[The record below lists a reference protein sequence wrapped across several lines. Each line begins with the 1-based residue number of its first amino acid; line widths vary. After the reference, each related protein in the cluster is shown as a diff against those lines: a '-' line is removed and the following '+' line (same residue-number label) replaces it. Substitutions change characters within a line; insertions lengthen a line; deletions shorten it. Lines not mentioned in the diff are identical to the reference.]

1 MSNSPNSGAG
11 AAAAPSPAPPV
22 PFSPSTSI
30 LPFHRQI
37 LDELTQQDGLV
48 ILARGLGLPQLLY
61 HLIAHFASTAHL
73 VFVLNL
79 TEDQQRDINERLSAH
94 SPPSPSSPSSSP
106 PPPIP
111 RLHLI
116 NNHVPVAERQ
126 KLYLAGG
133 VLSITNRILIVD
145 LLNRV
150 ISADLISGLIL
161 NAAHRCNDESSEGFI
176 LRIFRQSNRHG
187 FIKAFSDEPHTFAS
201 GFFGLDKTMKALHL
215 RSLALYPRFHLA
227 VQASLSS
234 AAAASPDVHE
244 MYQPLTPAMDLIQRA
259 LIECIDLCLSALK
272 QENKLGASIL
282 NVTIDTGLTTA
293 FDVIVRRELDPIWH
307 KVSPR
312 SRQLVADLAALRQ
325 CISYL
330 INYDAVTFY
339 RYLLT
344 VRAQCQASNYSM
356 WLLTE
361 PADRLFKQAKSR
373 VYHFDSAAIK
383 KAAQQQQQLQASA
396 VLARARAPASSEQGR
411 GKKRKSPSQGKGAKR
426 RSRGVAQLVEVVEV
440 EDDEVQEVK
449 EAQVEERK
457 EEAVEPQDHIRL
469 VLEENPKWMLLIDIL
484 QEIEEEVKAAKEAQR
499 IKKEEPG
506 EKKEEG
512 EAGKVSKAGRVLVCC
527 HDERTCSLLKRYLE
541 EGGRRMMKQLWRSFL
556 FKQRQRK
563 PHPSA
568 ASFPATAGVSS
579 TNTSPAPASS
589 PSTTAVTAPSPWA
602 LMAAESLT
610 LRREL
615 DKLLQRR
622 RDARMKKFERERRRR
637 AEREAEEKRRA
648 EIGHDQVTL
657 TQHVRGAEDKK
668 KKEEA
673 DAKRKVS
680 AEKEKERKKRAEQKE
695 KQQRLAK
702 LARDEDDDDGILR
715 DVLLMRDKRQL
726 TRIEDLSDDEE
737 KEQEEADEAEEEN
750 ATEKRKK
757 ADDFGVLS
765 VCDVALHLRSSPVD
779 DDSLPSTQFSSPAP
793 PPPLPPPSADV
804 YHDFDESLLHALPEF
819 QLVFHPSADV
829 ELMMYRFQPHY
840 IVMFDPDLT
849 LLREVEVYSA
859 YHPHL
864 PVTVYYAQYTNSVEE
879 QKYLSTI
886 KHEKDAFDQLI
897 FQKQHLV
904 VPSEIE
910 GKSVGLSGG
919 ELTVERTQAM
929 RMPRG
934 EVDDGSGLRFSAFE
948 AYQSTLKSKG
958 TAVNTRRGG
967 DVAVQVSGKVI
978 VDVREFR
985 SSLPSLLHSRGLTI
999 VPVTL
1004 EVGDYVLSP
1013 HICVE
1018 RKSLSDLFSSF
1029 LSGRLLKQMEV
1040 MCRHYRSP
1048 VLLVE
1053 FDRKRPFALLSKGEL
1068 GSEIN
1073 SRHIMAKIAI
1083 LCIHFPQVRFVWS
1096 RDSHSTSNT
1105 FLMLKKN
1112 QFEPDVDGAL
1122 LSSGGEGGVGAG
1134 VGGTVSVQGMLG
1146 GGEEDDERVFAM
1158 MSYDMLRKLPGVNAA
1173 NLRLLVEN
1181 VSSLKDLCDKKLQEL
1196 MLWMGESNARKLYH
1210 FLHTDFSGQFT

>member
-1 MSNSPNSGAG
+1 MTDSSSGG
-11 AAAAPSPAPPV
+11 AAAAPAPP
-22 PFSPSTSI
+22 PPPAFSPSTSI

-37 LDELTQQDGLV
+37 LEELSQQDGLV
-48 ILARGLGLPQLLY
+48 IVARGLGLPQLLY
-61 HLIAHFASTAHL
+61 HLIAHFASTSHL

-79 TEDQQRDINERLSAH
+79 TEDQQRHINERLSTH
-94 SPPSPSSPSSSP
+94 TPTPSPSSSSSP
-106 PPPIP
+106 PPPTP
-111 RLHLI
+111 HLHLI
-116 NNHVPVAERQ
+116 NNHIPVSERQ
-126 KLYLAGG
+126 KLYLTGG

-150 ISADLISGLIL
+150 ISPDLISGLIL
-161 NAAHRCNDESSEGFI
+161 NAAHRCTDESSEGFI

-187 FIKAFSDEPHTFAS
+187 FIKAFSDEPHTLAS
-201 GFFGLDKTMKALHL
+201 GFFGLDKIMKALHL

-282 NVTIDTGLTTA
+282 NVSIDTGLTTA

-325 CISYL
+325 CIGYL

-373 VYHFDSAAIK
+373 VYHFESAAVK
-383 KAAQQQQQLQASA
+383 KAQQQQQQASA
-396 VLARARAPASSEQGR
+396 ILARARAPSASEQR
-411 GKKRKSPSQGKGAKR
+411 REKKRKSSAQGKGAKR
-426 RSRGVAQLVEVVEV
+426 RSRGGTPPVEVVVV
-440 EDDEVQEVK
+440 EDDEVEEVK
-449 EAQVEERK
+449 EVQVEETK
-457 EEAVEPQDHIRL
+457 EEATEPHDQIRL

-484 QEIEEEVKAAKEAQR
+484 QEIEEEVKAAKEEQR
-499 IKKEEPG
+499 MKKETT
-506 EKKEEG
+506 EKRED
-512 EAGKVSKAGRVLVCC
+512 EAEKVTKAGRVLICC
-527 HDERTCSLLKRYLE
+527 HDDRTCSLLKRYLE
-541 EGGRRMMKQLWRSFL
+541 EGGRKMMKQLWRSFL

-563 PHPSA
+563 PHPST
-568 ASFPATAGVSS
+568 ASFPASAGVSVTNSPPAHSPPS
-579 TNTSPAPASS
+579 TNTAA
-589 PSTTAVTAPSPWA
+589 TPSPWA
-602 LMAAESLT
+602 LMAAETLT

-615 DKLLQRR
+615 DRVLQRR
-622 RDARMKKFERERRRR
+622 REARLKKFERERQRRMQ
-637 AEREAEEKRRA
+637 REAEEKRRT

-657 TQHVRGAEDKK
+657 TQHVRGVEDKK
-668 KKEEA
+668 RKEEVE
-673 DAKRKVS
+673 AKRKVTT
-680 AEKEKERKKRAEQKE
+680 EKEKERKRKAEQKE
-695 KQQRLAK
+695 KQRRLAK

-715 DVLLMRDKRQL
+715 DVLLMRDKRQK
-726 TRIEDLSDDEE
+726 RIEDLSDEE
-737 KEQEEADEAEEEN
+737 EEEEGVNEAEEED
-750 ATEKRKK
+750 AAEKKK
-757 ADDFGVLS
+757 KEEDWGVLS
-765 VCDVALHLRSSPVD
+765 VCDVALHLRSNQAD
-779 DDSLPSTQFSSPAP
+779 DDSVPSTQSSSSAP
-793 PPPLPPPSADV
+793 PPPTASTDV

-829 ELMMYRFQPHY
+829 ELMMYRYQPHY

-879 QKYLSTI
+879 QKYLSSI

-934 EVDDGSGLRFSAFE
+934 EVDDGSGVRFSTFE

-967 DVAVQVSGKVI
+967 DVSVQVTGRVI

-1040 MCRHYRSP
+1040 MCRHYKSP
-1048 VLLVE
+1048 VLLIE

-1096 RDSHSTSNT
+1096 RDSHSTSST

-1112 QFEPDVDGAL
+1112 QFEPDVDAAL
-1122 LSSGGEGGVGAG
+1122 LSSGGEGG

-1158 MSYDMLRKLPGVNAA
+1158 MSYDMLRKLPGVNAS

-1181 VSSLKDLCDKKLQEL
+1181 VGSLRELCDKKLQEL

-1210 FLHTDFSGQFT
+1210 FLHNDFSAQFT